1 MSKLTDFLQGICPT
15 VASALLGPLGGVA
28 VAGLGKIFGVSDAT
42 TESVTR
48 LFQDGKMTPDQ
59 LAEIKKL
66 ELEFKS
72 REQELGF
79 SYADLE
85 YKNTDSARKMQMETH
100 STFPATLSGVIS
112 VGFFGVLF
120 WMLYD
125 PTVVNSPPLLIM
137 LGALGSAFG
146 AVINFW
152 LGSTSGSKAKDQ
164 LLAQAQLPSSK

>member
-1 MSKLTDFLQGICPT
+1 MSKLTEFIQGVAPT
-15 VASALLGPLGGVA
+15 VASAILGPLGGVA
-28 VAGLGKIFGVSDAT
+28 VAGLGKIFGV
-42 TESVTR
+42 ESASVEAVTQ
-48 LFQDGKMTPDQ
+48 LFQDGKMTPEQ
-59 LAEIKKL
+59 LAEIKKM
-66 ELEFKS
+66 ELEFKA

-112 VGFFGVLF
+112 VGFFAVLF
-120 WMLYD
+120 WMLFD

-164 LLAQAQLPSSK
+164 LLAQSVPVK